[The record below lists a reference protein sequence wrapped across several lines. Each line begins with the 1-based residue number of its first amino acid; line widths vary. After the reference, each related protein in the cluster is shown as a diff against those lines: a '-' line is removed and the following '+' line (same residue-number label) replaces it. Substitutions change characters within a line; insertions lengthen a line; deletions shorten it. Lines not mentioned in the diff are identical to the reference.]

1 MASASQIYL
10 RKGTIKI
17 GETCEFD
24 VYSDQPVGYM
34 YMLRIEFLDYSGYC
48 TTFKEDT
55 FTTSYAS
62 FSISDDVVQ
71 YVKETNSVSCKV
83 ILETYLFR
91 DDWKAETYIGSTYD
105 TVTLC
110 VHEKSTVTFPDSAV
124 GDYDYIK
131 INSKSKYYTHDLYL
145 VIKDHYIPI
154 ASDVNTSSYGFTLD
168 VKLAARFRKDRSIYA
183 EILCITKYETHEVGR
198 DRTTFK
204 LSVNDI
210 TKVKPGCFLPD
221 MKPITDLEGD
231 FKKIYI
237 RGVTGLSVALFS
249 VVSTCS
255 YVTEA
260 VIHGSGFSK
269 KFVFPSFPDYA
280 PSCEDEPTNINGG
293 SESSES
299 DSSNSQII
307 DGKDTIECWVNQ
319 SITLDPFIYDGNV
332 EINCTVTDARGY
344 IYNKKY
350 TIYVYPY
357 RKPKVVPYSGYSD
370 IICERAKETGEL
382 HSDGTYL
389 AIKAGKQFTSIVK
402 DGVELN
408 SCKLRYRFKPTKLDT
423 FSDWMT
429 LLEDGSTETEIQLL
443 AGNVVSDTNQS
454 YDIELSAVDAVG
466 SERVIRFS
474 VMTSAISFV
483 IYDGED
489 GAAFG
494 KYPEEPHVVDIASH
508 MTLRVRG
515 RLEVLGASWA
525 SLELADGMEESPYA
539 YGRQDDTGCYY
550 QVSNG
555 NHVQVAFNCAYS
567 YAGSAMV
574 VNRTPIPEEYRP
586 LRTVCSICPT
596 NNRMLALIT
605 VQPDGYIR
613 IEWVQTIASTST
625 TSSAAV
631 LWVDGYLDYWV

>member
-1 MASASQIYL
+1 MASASQISL
-10 RKGTIKI
+10 RKGTIKL
-17 GETCEFD
+17 GEECEFD
-24 VYSDQPVGYM
+24 VYCDHAVDYL
-34 YMLRIEFLDYSGYC
+34 YKLRIEFLNYSGYW
-48 TTFKEDT
+48 TSEKENEFYT
-55 FTTSYAS
+55 EYWK
-62 FSISDDVVQ
+62 FSIPDEVMQ
-71 YVKETNSVSCKV
+71 YVKGTNSVSCKV
-83 ILETYLFR
+83 ILETYLF
-91 DDWKAETYIGSTYD
+91 DDWKAGTYIGSTYD

-110 VHEKSTVTFPDSAV
+110 VHEKSTVSFPDSAV
-124 GDYDYIK
+124 GDYNYIK
-131 INSKSKYYTHDLYL
+131 IDSKSSYYTHDLYL

-154 ASDVNTSSYGFTLD
+154 ASDVNTSSYKLKLD
-168 VKLAARFRKDRSIYA
+168 YELAARFRKERSIYA
-183 EILCITKYETHEVGR
+183 DILCITKFDDYEVGR
-198 DRTTFK
+198 SRTTFK
-204 LSVNDI
+204 ITVNDVND
-210 TKVKPGCFLPD
+210 VKPICYLQGFQ
-221 MKPITDLEGD
+221 PITDLEGD

-237 RGVTGLSVALFS
+237 RGVTCLYAAIFDVGSH
-249 VVSTCS
+249 CS

-260 VIHGSGFSK
+260 VIHGNGFSK

-280 PSCEDEPTNINGG
+280 PSGEDEPTTKGG
-293 SESSES
+293 SEGSNSES
-299 DSSNSQII
+299 SNTNGIE
-307 DGKDTIECWVNQ
+307 GKDTISCWNEQ
-319 SITLDPFIYDGNV
+319 DLTLDPFIYDGNV
-332 EINCTVTDARGY
+332 EINCTVTDARGF
-344 IYNKKY
+344 KY
-350 TIYVYPY
+350 TKTRTIYVYPY
-357 RKPKVVPYSGYSD
+357 RKPKIIPYTGYSD

-596 NNRMLALIT
+596 NDRMLALIT

-625 TSSAAV
+625 TASAAV
-631 LWVDGYLDYWV
+631 LWVDGYIDYWV